1 MTFRA
6 NFQLSVFLFH
16 FLSYLPISVFLGSKD
31 EGRGHKRTRTS
42 EIEVGINKRLRGM
55 EDEAEKRCVLED
67 GMNKLNRSP
76 RVRILREFKTVI
88 FEFSLKKR
96 AFLTDLFRHDF
107 KRWRWIY
114 CQGFS
119 FLYPKSKII
128 FPSNRPPP
136 HLHLAIKIL

>member
-6 NFQLSVFLFH
+6 NFQLSMFLFH

-107 KRWRWIY
+107 KR
-114 CQGFS
+114 
-119 FLYPKSKII
+119 
-128 FPSNRPPP
+128 
-136 HLHLAIKIL
+136 